1 MTDWAAIEDEVMS
14 RLEPFQRRT
23 VDWAFSCL
31 YPTDGSR
38 GSGRFLVADEVGLGK
53 TMVAKGV
60 LVKAL
65 RYLSSRVKRA
75 DVVYVCSNASIA
87 QQNLDRLRIK
97 GLPGGDFQTQGRLT
111 LLPLIERD
119 KNGAPVRE
127 AAFRASGI
135 NFLSLTPA
143 TSLDVSRD
151 VGQSMERA
159 LMCAML
165 KGSVDGVSNTQLRN
179 LFTSRVSTD
188 SFDRQLQR
196 IDQSFEI
203 DKSLRQSFVERVTRP
218 GGGMAGEI
226 QSLAEQFKRCK
237 KFDYKAPEQKAAYVL
252 IGRMRTELARVC
264 IDAVEPDLVI
274 LDEFQRFA
282 ELLRPDNPDGELAR
296 QLLEHEQAGHHA
308 RVLLLSATPYRMSS
322 FGEEDGDAQHHDE
335 FLKTIGFLLNN
346 DKGTQDALKEDLDK
360 FNVLLRRMDL
370 SNLEPLLSCR
380 KRLEDRLRTVMART
394 DRVPAT
400 EDRDAMVVVP
410 PLPVMPSVDDLVA
423 YVSLRRV
430 AEVLKQPDLLEYWRS
445 AAYPLSFL
453 SGYKL
458 RDRLK
463 EAIDA
468 GTPEVLAALR
478 LPGLFLPASTAD
490 CADGAAAPVANARAQ
505 ALARELIGAGMHELL
520 WLPPALPLY
529 ALGGAYATVGEAGRT
544 KRLLFSSWRMV
555 PRSVSTVVDQA
566 MSEAIA
572 CLSPGKS
579 TNRHEWARSDFALV
593 YPCATFAANL
603 RIEDLAAEVHA
614 RGDAP
619 TFDAIAHVAAARIE
633 PLIADLQQEYSDPE
647 ASTPDV
653 DWYWLAP
660 LLIDSQARSDLR
672 GSGGVTLDWSLGTL
686 AKDATAPDAGAM
698 PWLQDSG
705 GDLPARVRSIL
716 DRSRKPGP
724 MPDDLVQ
731 TLARIAVAG
740 PGNCALR
747 SIGTS
752 ATDRDGAVVRQAAM
766 SIASSLLAYI
776 GNEQAL
782 AVLGKGADRREFWRL
797 ALEHCGQGCLQAV
810 LDEYVAVLQFDRPSI
825 ATADDRALAL
835 ALAMAASLRLRP
847 AVLRPETLENADG
860 RLSLRAVSRT
870 LRHCRPLLEDKADDD
885 GGIQNSM
892 LQLRGAFNSP
902 FLPFVLSSTSIGQE
916 GLDFHW
922 YCHRIIH
929 WNLPSNPV
937 DFEQRDGRIHR
948 YRNHAV
954 RRNLAQDWGAM
965 AFAPT
970 SKHAGGSELWGNL
983 FGAAAAQLQSEGRQ
997 MEGMRPSW
1005 IYRKSDCVAPV
1016 AVPAWMSQ
1024 FQGQAAHI
1032 VRQVPMIPLSR
1043 DPERLQALTRAVGC
1057 YRIVF
1062 AQPRQD
1068 DLLAHLTRT
1077 HDATVLA
1084 EHLDQLAIDLRPPA
1098 SSP

>member
-31 YPTDGSR
+31 YPADGSR

-65 RYLSSRVKRA
+65 RHLSSRVTRA

-111 LLPLIERD
+111 LLPLIERN

-127 AAFRASGI
+127 AAFRATGV

-165 KGSVDGVSNTQLRN
+165 KGGIDGVSDTQLRN

-196 IDQSFEI
+196 IDQNFEI
-203 DKSLRQSFVERVTRP
+203 DKSLRQRFVERVTRRA
-218 GGGMAGEI
+218 GGMAGEI
-226 QSLAEQFKRCK
+226 QALAEQFKRCK
-237 KFDYKAPEQKAAYVL
+237 KFDYRAPEQKAAYVL

-296 QLLEHEQAGHHA
+296 QLLEHEQAGQHA
-308 RVLLLSATPYRMSS
+308 RALLLSATPYRMSS
-322 FGEEDGDAQHHDE
+322 FGEEEGDAQHHEE
-335 FLKTIGFLLNN
+335 FLNTVGFLLNG
-346 DKGTQDALKEDLDK
+346 DEGAQDGLKEDLDK
-360 FNVLLRRMDL
+360 FNTLLRQLDL

-410 PLPVMPSVDDLVA
+410 PLSVMPSVDDFVA
-423 YVSLRRV
+423 YVSMRRV
-430 AEVLKQPDLLEYWRS
+430 ADALKQPDLLEYWRS
-445 AAYPLSFL
+445 AAFPLSFL

-468 GTPEVLAALR
+468 GTPEILAALR

-490 CADGAAAPVANARAQ
+490 SAAVAAAPVANARAQ
-505 ALARELIGAGMHELL
+505 ALARELIDAGMHELL
-520 WLPPALPLY
+520 WVPPALPLY

-566 MSEAIA
+566 LSEAIA
-572 CLSPGKS
+572 RLSPGKS
-579 TNRHEWARSDFALV
+579 TNRHEWLRSDFALV
-593 YPCATFAANL
+593 YPCAIFSAKL
-603 RIEDLAAEVHA
+603 RIEALAAEVHA
-614 RGDAP
+614 CGDIPA
-619 TFDAIAHVAAARIE
+619 FDTIVHAAAARIE
-633 PLIADLQQEYSDPE
+633 PLIAGLQQEYSDPE
-647 ASTPDV
+647 ASAPDA

-660 LLIDSQARSDLR
+660 LLIDLQARPDLR
-672 GSGGVTLDWSLGTL
+672 GPVGVPLDWSFGTPP
-686 AKDATAPDAGAM
+686 KDATAPDAGAM

-705 GDLPARVRSIL
+705 GELPARVRSIL
-716 DRSRKPGP
+716 DRSRKPGR
-724 MPDDLVQ
+724 MPDDLLQ
-731 TLARIAVAG
+731 TLARIAVAS

-747 SIGTS
+747 SIGSS
-752 ATDRDGAVVRQAAM
+752 AQDREQAVVRQAAM
-766 SIASSLLAYI
+766 SIAASLLAYL
-776 GNEQAL
+776 GNDQAV
-782 AVLGKGADRREFWRL
+782 AVLGKGADRREFWRQ

-810 LDEYVAVLQFDRPSI
+810 LDEYVAVIQFDRPSI
-825 ATADDRALAL
+825 AAADDRATAL
-835 ALAMAASLRLRP
+835 AQGMAASLRLRP
-847 AVLRPETLENADG
+847 AVLRPETLEDVNG

-885 GGIQNSM
+885 GGIQSSM
-892 LQLRGAFNSP
+892 IQLRGAFNSP

-922 YCHRIIH
+922 YCHTIVH

-954 RRNLAQDWGAM
+954 RRNVAQDWGAM
-965 AFAPT
+965 AIASAT
-970 SKHAGGSELWGNL
+970 QHAGGSELWSNL

-1005 IYRKSDCVAPV
+1005 IYRKGDCVALV
-1016 AVPAWMSQ
+1016 AVPPWMSRC
-1024 FQGQAAHI
+1024 QGQAAHI

-1043 DPERLQALTRAVGC
+1043 DPERLQELTRAVGC

-1077 HDATVLA
+1077 HDVTVLA
-1084 EHLDQLAIDLRPPA
+1084 EHLDQLAIDLRPPELTQ
-1098 SSP
+1098 